1 MIKGTFRSGRNGQ
14 GARSHMEAATNETAV
29 VRTADAAGLA
39 TDIDRTISEETAL
52 RIARATPPNTV
63 RAYTADRAAF
73 RRWCALVGRT
83 PLPATPETAAE
94 YATFLALGGA
104 LQEDGSRR
112 GPAAPRTIERA
123 LSAIR
128 TEHRENGYHDEPD
141 LGGARRIIIDYRRER
156 AHNGVRD
163 RQAAAITAEDVRA
176 MVEACDPETLAG
188 TRDRALIVLGFS
200 LMVRRSELIAL
211 NTVGDI
217 DEKPGGVD
225 VLIRWSKT
233 DQEARGVKIAVHYGS
248 NPQTCPVR
256 LLQAWRER
264 LAVVRPEEGPL
275 WMPID
280 KKDRLPHMPG
290 YCGKPGSGRLT
301 GKAVGIILRDAARQ
315 AGVSTEALSAHSLR
329 AGGATA
335 AYTAG
340 SDLLAISRRG
350 RWKDGS
356 PVLLGYIRE
365 RDRWEHDPMSGVL

>member
-1 MIKGTFRSGRNGQ
+1 MSP
-14 GARSHMEAATNETAV
+14 GANEIAV
-29 VRTADAAGLA
+29 TDAALTPA
-39 TDIDRTISEETAL
+39 TDIDHTISPETAR
-52 RIARATPPNTV
+52 RIANATPPNTV

-73 RRWCALVGRT
+73 RRWCARVGRR
-83 PLPATPETAAE
+83 PLPATAETAAE

-128 TEHRENGYHDEPD
+128 TEHRENGYRDQPD
-141 LGGARRIIIDYRRER
+141 LAGARRVIIDHRRDR
-156 AHNGVRD
+156 TTRGVRD
-163 RQAAAITAEDVRA
+163 REATAITVEDLRA
-176 MVEACDPETLAG
+176 MVEGCDPDTLAG

-200 LMVRRSELIAL
+200 LMVRRSELVAL

-217 DEKPGGVD
+217 DETPGGVD

-233 DQEARGVKIAVHYGS
+233 DQDAVGVRVAVHYGAF
-248 NPQTCPVR
+248 PQTCPVR
-256 LLQAWRER
+256 LLRRWRER
-264 LAVVRPEEGPL
+264 LSAVRPAEGPL

-280 KKDRLPHMPG
+280 KQDRLPHLPG
-290 YCGKPGSGRLT
+290 YCGKPGTGRLT
-301 GKAVGIILRDAARQ
+301 GKAVGIILRDAARR

-335 AYTAG
+335 AYRAG

-356 PVLLGYIRE
+356 PVLLRYIRE
-365 RDRWEHDPMSGVL
+365 QDRWDHDPMSGVL